1 MIRWSWF
8 NGKSS
13 NTPTDTG
20 QWGEAK
26 ARQQLEAEGYQIIGS
41 RIRVGKRDEIDLLA
55 RDGDVLVF
63 VEVKTRASEQYG
75 RPGDSVKR
83 AKRHAL
89 SRAAVRYL
97 KSLRQPPV
105 YFRFDVVEVIGSPE
119 HGVHEIRH
127 ICNAFPLQA
136 PYDLPY

>member
-1 MIRWSWF
+1 MIRWAF
-8 NGKSS
+8 LKCKST
-13 NTPTDTG
+13 NIPMDTG
-20 QWGEAK
+20 QWGESK
-26 ARQQLEAEGYQIIGS
+26 ARQSLEAEGYQIIGS

-63 VEVKTRASEQYG
+63 IEVKTRASEQYG
-75 RPGDSVKR
+75 RPGDSIKR

-97 KSLRQPPV
+97 KSLRHPPA

-119 HGVHEIRH
+119 KGLNEIRH